1 MGRPD
6 LDSGLHSGIVV
17 ERRYSENE
25 VVLAE
30 ALRHEMGATVR
41 TKEAFL
47 TGGGF
52 VARKQFFAFD
62 PTKMLFLYVR
72 SSIESSSVRFAAC
85 MARAMLD
92 FGVELRNLVL
102 D

>member
-1 MGRPD
+1 MGCPD
-6 LDSGLHSGIVV
+6 LETRLHSGIVV

-30 ALRHEMGATVR
+30 ALRHEVSATAR
-41 TKEAFL
+41 TKEAL
-47 TGGGF
+47 LALGGF
-52 VARKQFFAFD
+52 IAPKQFFALD
-62 PTKMLFLYVR
+62 PTKMLVPHGR
-72 SSIESSSVRFAAC
+72 SSIESSSMRFAAC

>member
-1 MGRPD
+1 MGCPD
-6 LDSGLHSGIVV
+6 LETGLHSWIVV

-30 ALRHEMGATVR
+30 ALRHDMGATVR

-52 VARKQFFAFD
+52 IARKQFFAFD
-62 PTKMLFLYVR
+62 PAKMVVPHGR
-72 SSIESSSVRFAAC
+72 SSIESSGVRFAAC